1 MMSTTFGRALRTA
14 ITLACALAAL
24 AVVAGPAA
32 ASALLPTTREPPVLT
47 VLGSTYDATDNDF
60 TTNLGG
66 TLEATL
72 RVGGSGFE
80 PFAAGFPVD
89 QQRFFCTF
97 PEFAGVYA
105 VIGLLT
111 EPWRPSQSADPDNR
125 VAGLSTWANET
136 ATASVPGRS
145 GCAPGTTFPGQ
156 TVLSEEGDFLF
167 TTTVRFCREG
177 GGNHVLTG
185 SAIGAGGRPV
195 TYLVPSTSGVW
206 HLYTL
211 GAFGTIQ
218 ESNEEVVNLRFTGFP
233 RESAA
238 CPAL

>member
-1 MMSTTFGRALRTA
+1 MSTSLGRALRTVL
-14 ITLACALAAL
+14 TLACALAAL
-24 AVVAGPAA
+24 AVVAGPAM
-32 ASALLPTTREPPVLT
+32 ASELLEETGEPPVLT
-47 VLGSTYDATDNDF
+47 VLGSTYNTVTNEF
-60 TTNLGG
+60 TIPLGG

-72 RVGGSGFE
+72 EIGGSGFE

-97 PEFAGVYA
+97 PEFAGIYA

-111 EPWRPSQSADPDNR
+111 EPWRPSQAADPDNR
-125 VAGLSTWANET
+125 VAGLSTWANENAA
-136 ATASVPGRS
+136 ATVPGRS

-156 TVLSEEGDFLF
+156 TVLSEEGDLLF
-167 TTTVRFCREG
+167 RTTVGFCREA

-195 TYLVPSTSGVW
+195 TYLVPLTNGVW

-211 GAFGTIQ
+211 GAFGAVQ